1 MITSSFNPVLMVT
14 MKNWK
19 LLMFTGILSVASGV
33 YISFI
38 SSEIFSELTI
48 LLGFT
53 FILACLSGVVFS
65 LQLKSEDIWIAYL
78 IYAGLLF
85 VFGVFMMIYYNIDIL
100 LFILGSLS
108 LFRYVQLLGTVQEL
122 RKFDNIRWGIISI
135 LCILGGLFS
144 FVLILSPVF
153 NISISESILTALSFI
168 LLGGSSMALAGE
180 LRKINNFHNNIR
192 RLIKDLK
199 EKDILYNKY

>member
-1 MITSSFNPVLMVT
+1 MGAALYEFYTLYIITSMFNPVLMVT

-19 LLMFTGILSVASGV
+19 LLMFTGILSVASGI

-65 LQLKSEDIWIAYL
+65 LQLKSEDIWITYL
-78 IYAGLLF
+78 IYVGLLF
-85 VFGVFMMIYYNIDIL
+85 VFGVFMMVYYSIDIL

-108 LFRYVQLLGTVQEL
+108 LFRYIQLLGTVLEL
-122 RKFDNIRWGIISI
+122 RKFDNIRWGIISR
-135 LCILGGLFS
+135 LCTLGALF
-144 FVLILSPVF
+144 FICF
-153 NISISESILTALSFI
+153 N
-168 LLGGSSMALAGE
+168 
-180 LRKINNFHNNIR
+180 
-192 RLIKDLK
+192 LK
-199 EKDILYNKY
+199 PCFTY